1 MNSEKQDIGIAAIV
15 QARFGSTRF
24 PGKILKEIYHKPML
38 WHVVNRLSHSKLIER
53 TIVATTNLAEDDQ
66 VQEFCEVNNFLFYRG
81 SSEDV
86 LSRYYETAKSFDA
99 KIIVRITSDCPVID
113 YSIIDRMLEEF
124 ISEARFDKLDYL
136 SNVLTRTFPR
146 GLDAEIFSFA
156 TLIKAHQEATEK
168 YEREHVTP
176 YIYNRPDLFA
186 LKNFSNEKDYSF
198 HRWTVD
204 TQEDF
209 NLIEKIYKS
218 LYEKNKLFLF
228 EDILK
233 LFEEEPDLIRINQNI
248 QQKKLGE

>member
-1 MNSEKQDIGIAAIV
+1 LNSEKQDLGIVAIV
-15 QARFGSTRF
+15 QARFGSTRL

-38 WHVVNRLSHSKLIER
+38 GHVVNRLSHSKLIEKI
-53 TIVATTNLAEDDQ
+53 IVATTNLTEDDQ
-66 VQEFCEVNNFLFYRG
+66 VQEFCEANNFSFYRG

-86 LSRYYETAKSFDA
+86 LSRYFETAKTFGA
-99 KIIVRITSDCPVID
+99 KIIIRITSDCPVID
-113 YSIIDRMLEEF
+113 YSIVDRMLEEF
-124 ISEARFDKLDYL
+124 ISANRLSKLDYL
-136 SNVLTRTFPR
+136 SNTLTRTFPR
-146 GLDAEIFSFA
+146 GLDTEIFSFN
-156 TLIKAHQEATEK
+156 TLTKAHQEATRK

-176 YIYNRPDLFA
+176 YIYNNLDLFA
-186 LKNFSNEKDYSF
+186 IKNFSNEKDYSF

-209 NLIEKIYKS
+209 NLVERIYKS

-233 LFEEEPDLIRINQNI
+233 LFEEEPDLIRINQDI

>member
-1 MNSEKQDIGIAAIV
+1 LNSEKQDLGIAAIV
-15 QARFGSTRF
+15 QARFGSTRL

-38 WHVVNRLSHSKLIER
+38 WHVVNRLSHSKLIEK

-66 VQEFCEVNNFLFYRG
+66 VQEFCEANNFLFYRG
-81 SSEDV
+81 SPEDV
-86 LSRYYETAKSFDA
+86 LSRYYNAAESFEA

-113 YSIIDRMLEEF
+113 YSIVDRMLEEF
-124 ISEARFDKLDYL
+124 ISESRLGKLEYL
-136 SNVLTRTFPR
+136 SNVLIRTFPR
-146 GLDAEIFSFA
+146 GLDTEIFSFSA
-156 TLIKAHQEATEK
+156 LTKAHQATTRK

-176 YIYNRPDLFA
+176 YIYNHPNIFA

-233 LFEEEPDLIRINQNI
+233 LFEEDPDLIRINQNI
-248 QQKKLGE
+248 QQKKIGE